1 VIKGGKHVITAG
13 VDVGAKF
20 VKVVILDN
28 GKVIGRGKALIGFD
42 VGKSASDLFETVLK
56 NASLSRNDVKKVV
69 ATGTGRGSV
78 HNKPPVNA
86 EEVVSEVG
94 ADAAGAFNLVPTAKT
109 VIDIGAEE
117 GRGVKVG
124 EGGKV
129 KDFVTNERCA
139 AGAGTFVEA
148 MARALEVRVE
158 DMGPLSLRATQ
169 TIPMN
174 AQCCVFAESEVV
186 TLIHA
191 KVSKEDISKAIHD
204 AIASRIG
211 SMVLRVGVE
220 KDVVLIGGV
229 ALDPGFLP
237 PLRKELNADIIVP
250 EYPEYVSALG
260 AAIIAA
266 KGEIQ

>member
-1 VIKGGKHVITAG
+1 LITAG

-20 VKVVILDN
+20 VKIVFFD
-28 GKVIGRGKALIGFD
+28 GAKVIGRAKALVGFD
-42 VGKSASDLFETVLK
+42 VGKSASDLFESALK
-56 NASLSRNDVKKVV
+56 NAGLTRSDITKVV
-69 ATGTGRGSV
+69 ATGLGRESV

-86 EEVVSEVG
+86 EEVVSEVV
-94 ADAAGAFNLVPTAKT
+94 ADAAGAFYLVPTAKT
-109 VIDIGAEE
+109 VIDVGAEE

-129 KDFVTNERCA
+129 KDFVINERCA

-158 DMGPLSLRATQ
+158 DMGPLSLKSTQ

-186 TLIHA
+186 TLIHS

-229 ALDPGFLP
+229 ALDQGFLP
-237 PLRKELNADIIVP
+237 PLKKELNADIIVP

-260 AAIIAA
+260 AAIIAT
-266 KGEIQ
+266 KGGA